1 MKINKLALNR
11 KILGNLS
18 LLDVLMGIG
27 FSLMWGSAFTSA
39 RIIVEQTPPL
49 TISALRFLIAGLIA
63 ISIAKLLGQSWKLTK
78 TQWRAT
84 AVIGLCQNSLYLGL
98 TFVGL
103 QWIEASLATILA
115 SMLPLLVTCLDRVLF
130 KKHIK
135 FLGIV
140 GLLLGCCG
148 VIIIMGNRV
157 SNEIDVRG
165 VISCVVGVFALA
177 IATLSL
183 RGASSGENILMIVGL
198 QMLIGSAILTI
209 SSLFFEVWV
218 IDWSPKILLAFSYS
232 IIVPGLIA
240 TWIWFSLIA
249 RIGATEASTFHFLNP
264 FFGVAVAA
272 LILEEPV
279 SLYDYVG
286 VAIVSLGILAVQIS
300 KR

>member
-1 MKINKLALNR
+1 M
-11 KILGNLS
+11 
-18 LLDVLMGIG
+18 V
-27 FSLMWGSAFTSA
+27 T
-39 RIIVEQTPPL
+39 
-49 TISALRFLIAGLIA
+49 TIF
-63 ISIAKLLGQSWKLTK
+63 
-78 TQWRAT
+78 
-84 AVIGLCQNSLYLGL
+84 LGL
-98 TFVGL
+98 VGL
-103 QWIEASLATILA
+103 
-115 SMLPLLVTCLDRVLF
+115 F
-130 KKHIK
+130 
-135 FLGIV
+135 
-140 GLLLGCCG
+140 LGCCG

-157 SNEIDVRG
+157 SNEIDIRG

-177 IATLSL
+177 VATLSL

-209 SSLFFEVWV
+209 LSLFFEVWV

-264 FFGVAVAA
+264 FFGVFIAA

-279 SLYDYVG
+279 SLYDYLG

>member
-1 MKINKLALNR
+1 M
-11 KILGNLS
+11 
-18 LLDVLMGIG
+18 
-27 FSLMWGSAFTSA
+27 
-39 RIIVEQTPPL
+39 EQTPPL
-49 TISALRFLIAGLIA
+49 TISALRFVIAGIIA
-63 ISIAKLLGQSWKLTK
+63 ISIAKFLGQSWKLTK

-115 SMLPLLVTCLDRVLF
+115 SMLPLLVTCLDRILF
-130 KKHIK
+130 KKRIK
-135 FLGIV
+135 FIGIV

-148 VIIIMGNRV
+148 VIIIMENRV
-157 SNEIDVRG
+157 SSEIDIRG
-165 VISCVVGVFALA
+165 VISCIVGVFALA

-209 SSLFFEVWV
+209 LSLFFEVWV
-218 IDWSPKILLAFSYS
+218 IEWSPKILLAFSYT

-240 TWIWFSLIA
+240 TWIWFSLIS

-264 FFGVAVAA
+264 FFGVAIAA
-272 LILEEPV
+272 LILKEPV
-279 SLYDYVG
+279 SPYDFLG